1 MDKSKPKS
9 GRFPTMAGR
18 FEQQQQQQQQQ
29 QQLVATQHLTGD
41 PYRTC
46 DCWNA
51 QAPELFF
58 QVHREV
64 HRI

>member
-1 MDKSKPKS
+1 MNQSLNR

-41 PYRTC
+41 PF
-46 DCWNA
+46 D
-51 QAPELFF
+51 L
-58 QVHREV
+58 
-64 HRI
+64 